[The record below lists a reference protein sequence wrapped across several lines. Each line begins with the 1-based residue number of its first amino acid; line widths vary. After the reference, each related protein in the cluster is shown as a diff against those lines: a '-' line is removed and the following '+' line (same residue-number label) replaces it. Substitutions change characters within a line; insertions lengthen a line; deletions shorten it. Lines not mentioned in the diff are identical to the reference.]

1 MFETITILLLACTDC
16 GLTKITRP
24 FDNQYIYCGDM
35 ADAIRLEIST
45 YKENVNDDPTL
56 QGWYTKNG
64 MLLVG
69 FQCQ

>member
-1 MFETITILLLACTDC
+1 MFKTITILLLACTDC

-45 YKENVNDDPTL
+45 YNNEVN
-56 QGWYTKNG
+56 GWYTNNG

-69 FQCQ
+69 FQCH